1 MTSHRIFSR
10 ISILAIAAG
19 IVLVACLGTA
29 VSAERKKRDIL
40 LSETDDARV
49 GREAAKSVPAQMGLY
64 EDPELETYINKLGQ
78 RLLRGV
84 PRMGFNYQFKI
95 VDQSEPNAFALPGG
109 YIFISRGLLAL
120 VNSEDELANVMGH
133 EIIHSAHRHAAMQQA
148 LVGTGPLAMPWSR
161 AADMAAYG
169 RDMERDADKGGQI
182 LAAAAGYDPMGM
194 STFMRKLS
202 QLERIRIGTVRQT
215 RFIDSHPGAGERA
228 AVNAAR
234 SHEIRRRSVPSLG
247 DTTNSYLRRLEA
259 LPVGPRPEGG
269 VFDDDRFLQPDMDF
283 QIRFPSGWHVSNTTQ
298 AVGAVSPKRDA
309 MIFLVADQPEGDPE
323 QAAVDFVIKTGQEFP
338 VDVTKSGPV
347 KIGRIEA
354 WRVQLESSG
363 RARGLTANVTFIPY
377 RGATY
382 RITGVAPSAVARTYT
397 GRMLSTMR
405 SFRPLTDA
413 ERAKISGMR
422 IHLVTARAG
431 ETLEELGRRSDTA
444 WNISTSA
451 AYNGLFTTHRFEGGE
466 LVKTT
471 RIEPYR
477 SQNEAPR

>member
-1 MTSHRIFSR
+1 MSTRRTLAR
-10 ISILAIAAG
+10 ISIFAVAVAIA
-19 IVLVACLGTA
+19 LVACSGTA
-29 VSAERKKRDIL
+29 ESAERKKRDIL
-40 LSETDDARV
+40 LSEADDARV
-49 GREAAKSVPAQMGLY
+49 GREASKIVPAQMGLY
-64 EDPELETYINKLGQ
+64 EDPELEDYVNKIGQ

-120 VNSEDELANVMGH
+120 IKSEDELANVMGH
-133 EIIHSAHRHAAMQQA
+133 EIIHSAKRHAAMQQS
-148 LVGTGPLAMPWSR
+148 LVGTGPLAMPWIR
-161 AADMAAYG
+161 AANMAAYG

-194 STFMRKLS
+194 STFMRQLG
-202 QLERIRIGTVRQT
+202 QLERIRIGSVRQT
-215 RFIDSHPGAGERA
+215 RFVDTHPGAGERA

-234 SHEIRRRSVPSLG
+234 SHEIRRKNVPSLA
-247 DTTNSYLRRLEA
+247 DTADSYLRRLDG

-269 VFDDDRFLQPDMDF
+269 VFDDDRFLQPEMDF
-283 QIRFPSGWHVSNTTQ
+283 QLRFPPGWNVSNTNQ

-309 MIFLVADQPEGDPE
+309 MIYLMADQPEGDPE
-323 QAAVDFVIKTGQEFP
+323 QAAVDFVLKTSREFP
-338 VDVTKSGPV
+338 VEVAKSGPV
-347 KIGRIEA
+347 KVGRIDA
-354 WRVQLESSG
+354 WRVQLEGSG
-363 RARGLTANVTFIPY
+363 RARGVAASVTFIPY

-382 RITGVAPSAVARTYT
+382 RITGVSSSAAARTYT

-405 SFRPLTDA
+405 SFRPLTGE
-413 ERAKISGMR
+413 ERAKITGMR
-422 IHLVTARAG
+422 LHLVTARAG
-431 ETLEELGRRSDTA
+431 EDLEELGRRSGNA
-444 WNISTSA
+444 WNIAMSA

-477 SQNEAPR
+477 SQTQAPR